1 MRLHRFY
8 INQQIGP
15 SQIKSQFDGASKE
28 IRIEDKELLHQWQK
42 VFRLKASD
50 RVILFNGGNSEYEG
64 FFKILARNEAV
75 IAIDKEREVKNPVNV
90 ELHLFQSIIKKD
102 NFEFIVEKCTEI
114 GVSAFHPIISERS
127 DQAHSG
133 WVRQEK
139 NIERLRKISKESAE
153 QSGKTKLP
161 QIFTPESLGKAIK
174 EFDGELFVLD
184 FDGESFSKTFLTNK
198 DKKTGILI
206 GPEGGW
212 SENERI
218 VFDEMGIKSF
228 SLGEQILRA
237 ETAAIVS
244 SALILMK

>member
-8 INQQIGP
+8 INQQIG
-15 SQIKSQFDGASKE
+15 KE
-28 IRIEDKELLHQWQK
+28 VRIEDKELLHQWQK

-50 RVILFNGGNSEYEG
+50 RVILFNGGDSEYEG
-64 FFKILARNEAV
+64 FFKILAKNEAV
-75 IAIDKEREVKNPVNV
+75 IQIDKEREVKNPVNI
-90 ELHLFQSIIKKD
+90 ELHIFQSIIKKD

-127 DQAHSG
+127 
-133 WVRQEK
+133 EK
-139 NIERLRKISKESAE
+139 KSLNIERLNKIAKESAE

-161 QIFTPESLGKAIK
+161 EIFAPESFGKAIK
-174 EFDGELFVLD
+174 DFDGELFVLD
-184 FDGESFSKTFLTNK
+184 FDGEILSKTISSKENK
-198 DKKTGILI
+198 KIGILI

-244 SALILMK
+244 SALILFTR

>member
-8 INQQIGP
+8 INQQIG
-15 SQIKSQFDGASKE
+15 KE
-28 IRIEDKELLHQWQK
+28 VRIEDKELLHQWQK

-50 RVILFNGGNSEYEG
+50 RVILINGGNFEYEG
-64 FFKILARNEAV
+64 FFKILARSEAV

-90 ELHLFQSIIKKD
+90 DLHLFQSIIKKD
-102 NFEFIVEKCTEI
+102 NFELIVEKCTEI
-114 GVSAFHPIISERS
+114 GVFAFHPIISERS
-127 DQAHSG
+127 
-133 WVRQEK
+133 EK
-139 NIERLRKISKESAE
+139 KSLNIERLNKIAKESAE

-184 FDGESFSKTFLTNK
+184 FDGETSLRAERSKPGAK
-198 DKKTGILI
+198 IGILI

-218 VFDEMGIKSF
+218 VFEEMGIKIF
-228 SLGEQILRA
+228 SLGEQVLRA

-244 SALILMK
+244 SALILIGEN

>member
-8 INQQIGP
+8 INQQIG
-15 SQIKSQFDGASKE
+15 KE
-28 IRIEDKELLHQWQK
+28 VRVEDKELLHQWQK

-50 RVILFNGGNSEYEG
+50 RVVLFNGGNSEYEG
-64 FFKILARNEAV
+64 FFKILAKNEAV
-75 IAIDKEREVKNPVNV
+75 IFIDKEREVKNPVNV

-114 GVSAFHPIISERS
+114 GASAFHPIISERS
-127 DQAHSG
+127 
-133 WVRQEK
+133 EK
-139 NIERLRKISKESAE
+139 KSLNIERLNKIGKESAE

-161 QIFTPESLGKAIK
+161 EIFAPESLGKAIK

-184 FDGESFSKTFLTNK
+184 FDGESLSKTFSAK
-198 DKKTGILI
+198 EGKKIGILI

-218 VFDEMGIKSF
+218 IFDEMGIRSF
-228 SLGEQILRA
+228 SLGSQILRA

-244 SALILMK
+244 SALILMVL

>member
-8 INQQIGP
+8 INQQI
-15 SQIKSQFDGASKE
+15 DKE
-28 IRIEDKELLHQWQK
+28 VRIEDKELLHQWQK

-50 RVILFNGGNSEYEG
+50 RVIIFNGGDSEYEG
-64 FFKILARNEAV
+64 FFKILSKNEA
-75 IAIDKEREVKNPVNV
+75 IIQIDKEREVKNPVNV

-127 DQAHSG
+127 
-133 WVRQEK
+133 EK
-139 NIERLRKISKESAE
+139 KSLNIERLNKIAKESAE

-161 QIFTPESLGKAIK
+161 EIFAPESLGKVMK
-174 EFDGELFVLD
+174 DFDGELFVLD
-184 FDGESFSKTFLTNK
+184 FDGESLSKTFSAK
-198 DKKTGILI
+198 EDKKIGILI
-206 GPEGGW
+206 GPEGDW

-218 VFDEMGIKSF
+218 IFDEMGIKSF
-228 SLGEQILRA
+228 SLGPQILRA

-244 SALILMK
+244 SALILLGKN

>member
-8 INQQIGP
+8 INQQIG
-15 SQIKSQFDGASKE
+15 KE
-28 IRIEDKELLHQWQK
+28 VRIEDKELLHQWQK

-50 RVILFNGGNSEYEG
+50 RVILFNGGDSEYEG
-64 FFKILARNEAV
+64 FFKILAKNEAV
-75 IAIDKEREVKNPVNV
+75 IQIDKEREVKNPVNI
-90 ELHLFQSIIKKD
+90 EFHIFQSIIKKD

-127 DQAHSG
+127 
-133 WVRQEK
+133 EK
-139 NIERLRKISKESAE
+139 KFLNIERLNKIAKESSE

-161 QIFTPESLGKAIK
+161 EIFAPESFGKAIK

-184 FDGESFSKTFLTNK
+184 FDGEPLKSLGCHASLAMTKRK
-198 DKKTGILI
+198 VAILI

-244 SALILMK
+244 SALILFTR

>member
-8 INQQIGP
+8 INQQIG
-15 SQIKSQFDGASKE
+15 KE
-28 IRIEDKELLHQWQK
+28 VRIEDKELLHQWQK

-50 RVILFNGGNSEYEG
+50 RVVLFNGGNSEYEG
-64 FFKILARNEAV
+64 FFKILAKNEAV
-75 IAIDKEREVKNPVNV
+75 IQIDKEREVKNPVNI

-114 GVSAFHPIISERS
+114 GASAFHPIISERS
-127 DQAHSG
+127 
-133 WVRQEK
+133 EK
-139 NIERLRKISKESAE
+139 KSLNIERLNKIAKESAE

-161 QIFTPESLGKAIK
+161 EIFAPESFGKAIK
-174 EFDGELFVLD
+174 DFDGELFVLD
-184 FDGESFSKTFLTNK
+184 FDGEILSKTISSKENK
-198 DKKTGILI
+198 KIGILI

-244 SALILMK
+244 SALILMQ

>member
-8 INQQIGP
+8 INQQIG
-15 SQIKSQFDGASKE
+15 KE
-28 IRIEDKELLHQWQK
+28 VRIEDKELLHQWQK

-50 RVILFNGGNSEYEG
+50 RVILFNGGDSEYEG
-64 FFKILARNEAV
+64 FFKILAKNEAV
-75 IAIDKEREVKNPVNV
+75 IQIDKEREVKNPVNI
-90 ELHLFQSIIKKD
+90 ELHIFQSIIKKD

-127 DQAHSG
+127 
-133 WVRQEK
+133 EK
-139 NIERLRKISKESAE
+139 KSLNIERLNKIAKESAE

-161 QIFTPESLGKAIK
+161 EIFAPESFGKAIK
-174 EFDGELFVLD
+174 DFDGELFVLD
-184 FDGESFSKTFLTNK
+184 FDGEILSKTISSKENK
-198 DKKTGILI
+198 KIGILI

-244 SALILMK
+244 SALILMQ

>member
-8 INQQIGP
+8 INQQIG
-15 SQIKSQFDGASKE
+15 KE
-28 IRIEDKELLHQWQK
+28 VRIEDKELLHQWQK

-50 RVILFNGGNSEYEG
+50 RVILFNGGNTEYEG

-75 IAIDKEREVKNPVNV
+75 IAVDKEREVKNPVNV
-90 ELHLFQSIIKKD
+90 ELHIFQSIIKKD

-114 GVSAFHPIISERS
+114 GASAFHPIISERS
-127 DQAHSG
+127 
-133 WVRQEK
+133 EK
-139 NIERLRKISKESAE
+139 KSLNIERLNKIAKESAE

-161 QIFTPESLGKAIK
+161 EIFAPESLGKAIK
-174 EFDGELFVLD
+174 DFDGELFVLD
-184 FDGESFSKTFLTNK
+184 FDGETSLRAERSKPGEK
-198 DKKTGILI
+198 IGILI

-218 VFDEMGIKSF
+218 VFEEMGIRSF

>member
-8 INQQIGP
+8 INQQIG
-15 SQIKSQFDGASKE
+15 KE
-28 IRIEDKELLHQWQK
+28 VRIEDKELLHQWQK

-50 RVILFNGGNSEYEG
+50 RVIIFNGGDSEYEG
-64 FFKILARNEAV
+64 FFKILAKNEAV
-75 IAIDKEREVKNPVNV
+75 IQIDKEREVKNPVNI

-114 GVSAFHPIISERS
+114 GVSAYHPIISERS
-127 DQAHSG
+127 
-133 WVRQEK
+133 EK
-139 NIERLRKISKESAE
+139 KSLNIERLNKIAKESAE

-161 QIFTPESLGKAIK
+161 QIFAPESLGKAIK

-184 FDGESFSKTFLTNK
+184 FDGEPLKSLDCHASLAM
-198 DKKTGILI
+198 TGRKIAILI

-218 VFDEMGIKSF
+218 IFDEMGIRSF

-244 SALILMK
+244 SALILLGKN

>member
-8 INQQIGP
+8 INQQIG
-15 SQIKSQFDGASKE
+15 KE
-28 IRIEDKELLHQWQK
+28 VRIEDKELLHQWQK

-50 RVILFNGGNSEYEG
+50 RVVLFNGGNSEYEG
-64 FFKILARNEAV
+64 FFKILAKNEAV
-75 IAIDKEREVKNPVNV
+75 IQIDKEREVKNPVNI

-114 GVSAFHPIISERS
+114 GASAFHPIISERS
-127 DQAHSG
+127 
-133 WVRQEK
+133 EK
-139 NIERLRKISKESAE
+139 KSLNIERLNKIAKESAE

-161 QIFTPESLGKAIK
+161 EIFAPESFGKAIK
-174 EFDGELFVLD
+174 DFDGELFVLD
-184 FDGESFSKTFLTNK
+184 FDGEILSKTISSKENK
-198 DKKTGILI
+198 KIGILI

-244 SALILMK
+244 SALILFTR